1 MQEDELIVVLCTA
14 PDADTADRLAK
25 GLVTAELAACVN
37 VVPEVQSHYRWK
49 GKLEVEREVQL
60 IVKTRFGRF
69 AEVKAWLEAQHPY
82 DVPEVV
88 ALQAAAVNE
97 AYGAWVRDE
106 TPTR

>member
-25 GLVTAELAACVN
+25 GLVTAQLAACVN
-37 VVPEVQSHYRWK
+37 VVPEVRSHYRWK
-49 GKLEVEREVQL
+49 DKLEVEREVQL
-60 IVKTRFGRF
+60 IVKTRFGCF
-69 AEVKAWLEAQHPY
+69 ADLEAWLEEHHPY

-88 ALQAAAVNE
+88 ALGAAAVSG

-106 TPTR
+106 TPPR